1 MTAIEDDALGR
12 LEMLTILYLD
22 HNNLTQ
28 FPSSLPSNL
37 IKLYINSNHISD
49 IRLGNLV
56 NLINL
61 KVLEMSEN
69 QILYLPQLP
78 LPNLLI
84 LTVKS
89 CGLHGVNHNL
99 IQSSPKLRYL
109 IIHGN
114 LIKCSELIMLD
125 QCRDDAKETIIDPVD
140 TAIIIEQND
149 LERKDRYLNSL
160 SFFVTH
166 TDNDLNSDGNDTEQ
180 CCHKGRAK
188 KKQRGERLP
197 NCWNDEEK
205 QKLITSLNLTNE
217 PDIIVPIITTTTA
230 ATTSAVVVEKA
241 IAATSND
248 NKLYKIDTI
257 ISTMATTLIPKLNE
271 QKNDENLSTKTI
283 QINNKAESVKQKSV
297 AVLDKSLS
305 SLQKPQNKEFTT
317 NNSKKITMKI
327 SQKST
332 ITMKTKGKLLMKKV
346 QSMANNINGVG
357 GDDNRD
363 GNEFIVGGS
372 KNLSLEKIEAITTQ
386 KGLTNSI
393 LMKNKQITTIT
404 NSTALPVGAVGV
416 ASAASASSASSLS
429 LTKPIE
435 GVGNNIK
442 YNLLDKLANENQT
455 SAIINR
461 NLIKINNIDYKQL
474 NKAILTP
481 KAISDNE
488 NHYNGKSIVVENVAN
503 NNYNSQNNSHNGQPL
518 ENSAPR
524 ADSTGNDGVEATDHH
539 LHTINQTLNSQ
550 QPEQW
555 NDIRNDSTSHPGLL
569 IVVGILSIGVLF
581 TFIVVY
587 VYRCNFVT
595 STRGQRC
602 RRRGSC
608 ESINEGRV
616 VLNDNFNEETHSF
629 TIEHVQQPNNS
640 NQPFSTTINQC
651 DLLPMDILNSTLS
664 QSVDQPN
671 ISMQVW

>member
-61 KVLEMSEN
+61 EVLEMSEN

-89 CGLHGVNHNL
+89 CGLHGVNHNM
-99 IQSSPKLRYL
+99 IESSPKLRYL

-114 LIKCSELIMLD
+114 VIKCSELIIMD

-166 TDNDLNSDGNDTEQ
+166 TDNDSNSNDNDTEQ
-180 CCHKGRAK
+180 CCQKGRAK

-217 PDIIVPIITTTTA
+217 PDIIVPITTTA
-230 ATTSAVVVEKA
+230 TATTSAVVGVTA
-241 IAATSND
+241 AVAATSND

-283 QINNKAESVKQKSV
+283 QINNKAESLEQKSV

-305 SLQKPQNKEFTT
+305 SLQKPQNKEFLT

-357 GDDNRD
+357 NS

-404 NSTALPVGAVGV
+404 NSTAAVGV
-416 ASAASASSASSLS
+416 TAASAASSSSLS

-435 GVGNNIK
+435 GVGNHIK

-481 KAISDNE
+481 NAISDNE

-503 NNYNSQNNSHNGQPL
+503 NNNNSQNNSHNGQPL

-524 ADSTGNDGVEATDHH
+524 VDSTGNDGVEATDHQHHH

-555 NDIRNDSTSHPGLL
+555 NDIRNDSSSHPGLL

-587 VYRCNFVT
+587 VYRCNFIT

-640 NQPFSTTINQC
+640 NQPFSTTVNHC

-671 ISMQVW
+671 ISLQVW